1 MDFNRFGQNRPANRN
16 NAVPAEQAQAAKAS
30 GAFNAGNANN
40 AAAAQQQPVKAAGK
54 GDFKEGR
61 AYRWSFLAL
70 LLSGTVLAVATIFFI
85 VYGRSVYSETHYVKA
100 DQYQAVFV
108 NVNGTNGGQVY
119 FGKIRDLTSQYI
131 RLTDV
136 FYIQNQTGQ
145 DGAANGSYNLVKL
158 GCELHGPNDEMLIN
172 RSEVFFWENLK
183 NDGQVA
189 QKAAE
194 FKKNNPNG
202 QKCDTNSGSTQQGTG
217 TTQAPATGTNGEA
230 TGAGAAQQG
239 AGTTTNN
246 AAGTTTNNAAGAT
259 TQKKQ

>member
-16 NAVPAEQAQAAKAS
+16 NAVPAEQTQPAKAS
-30 GAFNAGNANN
+30 GTFNTGNANN
-40 AAAAQQQPVKAAGK
+40 VAAQQQPSQVAGK
-54 GDFKEGR
+54 GGFKEGR

-119 FGKIRDLTSQYI
+119 FGKIKDLTSQYI

-136 FYIQNQTGQ
+136 FYIQNQTNQ
-145 DGAANGSYNLVKL
+145 DGSANGSYNLVKL

-202 QKCDTNSGSTQQGTG
+202 QKCDANTGSTQQSNG
-217 TTQAPATGTNGEA
+217 TTQAPATGTNGAA